1 MNNNIFKLF
10 FSFTKTQRAGIFLL
24 FILIIGFQLALF
36 FCDFSLNSEPIQ
48 NQKWLALQQTID
60 SLKEEQQSYVPKIY
74 PFNPNFITDYKGYK
88 LGMTTQQ
95 IDRLL
100 AFRKTNQYVNSAQ
113 DFQAVTGISDS
124 LLKVISPYFKFPD
137 WVTHSKSSNFKKFEN
152 NFPKKEPIIVKDIN
166 QATAED
172 LMKVH
177 GIGEGLSARILKEK
191 EKFGSFASMDQMID
205 VWGLNEEVVKNLNK
219 YFKIITVPSE
229 LKKIKINEANV
240 KTLMTFPYFRYQ
252 IAKEIVIYRSAN
264 GDFSNIEDLT
274 KIKGFPVDKL
284 KIIALYLEF

>member
-1 MNNNIFKLF
+1 
-10 FSFTKTQRAGIFLL
+10 
-24 FILIIGFQLALF
+24 
-36 FCDFSLNSEPIQ
+36 
-48 NQKWLALQQTID
+48 
-60 SLKEEQQSYVPKIY
+60 
-74 PFNPNFITDYKGYK
+74 
-88 LGMTTQQ
+88 
-95 IDRLL
+95 
-100 AFRKTNQYVNSAQ
+100 
-113 DFQAVTGISDS
+113 
-124 LLKVISPYFKFPD
+124 
-137 WVTHSKSSNFKKFEN
+137 
-152 NFPKKEPIIVKDIN
+152 
-166 QATAED
+166 